1 MQLVYFSPIFANSY
15 AQRPHFTVQAWLS
28 RGIESVLWVNP
39 YPARLPQWQDL
50 RWRRAMHDQGTRLS
64 ARVTVLDVPPLP
76 IEPLSC
82 GTWLSR
88 RLFWRGAWRKLAAFA
103 SRGPWILGV
112 GRPGVLALMTLR
124 ELRPTASFYDAMDN
138 FSEFHRGLARRAM
151 RRSENALAAEVDLV
165 VASSTFLAGKFRRRG
180 LRVARVL
187 NGCTPAPLPDRD
199 PNDKRDPV
207 LGYIGCIGPWF
218 DWPLVVRL
226 AEQLP
231 QIRIELVG
239 PCAGRPPVAL
249 PPNVRLFP
257 PCPQNETA
265 EHLARFSAGLIPFR
279 RNTLTAAVDPIKY
292 YEYRA
297 AGLPVLSTTFGEMA
311 LRGSHYGV
319 YFLDRSEDLKSV
331 VSEALKHTFSRI
343 EVEQFRREHDWQHR
357 FQQADPF
364 HALLSPQMLAPAA

>member
-1 MQLVYFSPIFANSY
+1 MRLVYFSPIFASSY
-15 AQRPHFTVQAWLS
+15 AQRPHFTVQAWLR
-28 RGIESVLWVNP
+28 RGVESVLWVNP

-50 RWRRAMHDQGTRLS
+50 RWRRAMHDQGTPLS
-64 ARVTVLDVPPLP
+64 TRITVLNVPLLP
-76 IEPLSC
+76 IEPLSS
-82 GTWLSR
+82 GVWLGR
-88 RLFWRGAWRKLAAFA
+88 RLFWRGVWRKLAAFA
-103 SRGPWILGV
+103 AQEPWILGV
-112 GRPGVLALMTLR
+112 GRPGALALTALR

-151 RRSENALAAEVDLV
+151 RHSENSLAAEVDLV

-187 NGCTPAPLPDRD
+187 NGCTPAPLPDRK
-199 PNDKRDPV
+199 PEGNRNPV
-207 LGYIGCIGPWF
+207 LGYVGCMGQWF

-226 AEQLP
+226 ARQLP
-231 QIRIELVG
+231 RVRVELVG
-239 PCAGRPPVAL
+239 PCVGRPPVGL

-257 PCPQNETA
+257 PCAQAETA

-279 RNTLTAAVDPIKY
+279 RNALTAAVDPIKF

-311 LRGSHYGV
+311 LRRSHHAV
-319 YFLDRSEDLKSV
+319 YFLDRTEDLQSV
-331 VSEALKHTFSRI
+331 VSQALNHRFSRI
-343 EVEQFRREHDWQHR
+343 ELEQFRREHHWQYR

-364 HALLSPQMLAPAA
+364 HSLLPAA